1 MECRMKYES
10 NILARIISPK
20 HPATQTQKD
29 AVLTNSYPRIEC
41 QEWDIYTLGHFVNDF
56 CKG

>member
-1 MECRMKYES
+1 MKYES